1 VNSRCGNPAFV
12 WGTCERAPF
21 ACERHP
27 KTCVHA
33 FVDAIVNGVI
43 LLSYLSG
50 FRWNCI
56 LACARRARA
65 KTRRPSLTSTT
76 LAGQSA
82 TTLTTALPATTI
94 GAIDRCRCEQVGA

>member
-1 VNSRCGNPAFV
+1 MNSRCGNPAFV

-27 KTCVHA
+27 KTCAHA

-43 LLSYLSG
+43 LSSYRRFPLELHR
-50 FRWNCI
+50 FR
-56 LACARRARA
+56 ARRARA

>member
-1 VNSRCGNPAFV
+1 M
-12 WGTCERAPF
+12 
-21 ACERHP
+21 
-27 KTCVHA
+27 HA

-43 LLSYLSG
+43 LLSYLSLIDTVSAG
-50 FRWNCI
+50 I
-56 LACARRARA
+56 ASIACARRARA